1 MSEKFHFPE
10 GLYADIRI
18 EETLS
23 TGVCMLNG
31 DLTRDSLM
39 PETGALI
46 RVYDGKMWY
55 TASTN
60 DLSEIQ
66 KELDALAELA
76 TPDPAICENPAIRL
90 LEVNREERLVF
101 EGENKLCNI
110 TRERFMKTLNH
121 YVKECTGEPVPEV
134 SSWSIGVEGTYQKKS
149 FYSSKGSAIVYD
161 YQLCSCGVFYCL
173 TSDGQQL
180 NGGKQ
185 FFGKTPE
192 ELLGH
197 EKEVLAERDRYIDYL
212 KNAVELEPGEYTC
225 VLSPITTA
233 MFAHE
238 SFGHKSEADFMLN
251 DRRLRDEWV
260 MGKKVGSDLVSICD
274 SGELLRHGYI
284 PYDDE
289 GTRSRETWLIKDGV
303 LTGRLHDSTSA
314 AALSEEL
321 TGNSRA
327 QDYRKRPVVRMTNT
341 YLAAGKD
348 SFDDIIADTKDGIYV
363 YMVSDGTGSS
373 TFVMNATV
381 CYRIRDGKICEPCR
395 VRMLTGSVFQTLFDI
410 DRVGSDFEIFDSYT
424 CGKMGQMVRV
434 SAGGPTIRVRK
445 LQVG

>member
-1 MSEKFHFPE
+1 MSEKYHFPE
-10 GLYADIRI
+10 GLYSDIRI
-18 EETLS
+18 EESYS
-23 TGVCMLNG
+23 TTMSMFNG
-31 DLTRDSLM
+31 ELTRDFAR
-39 PETGALI
+39 PEIGAMI
-46 RVYDGKMWY
+46 RVYDGKLWY
-55 TASTN
+55 TTSTN

-76 TPDPAICENPAIRL
+76 TPDPAIYENPAIRL
-90 LEVNREERLVF
+90 LEVNRDERLVY

-110 TRERFMKTLNH
+110 TRERFMKVLNH
-121 YVKECTGEPVPEV
+121 YVEKCVDASVPEV
-134 SSWSIGVEGTYQKKS
+134 SSWSIGVGGEYQKKS

-161 YQLCSCGVFYCL
+161 YQMCSCGIFYAI
-173 TSDGQQL
+173 TVDGQQI
-180 NGGKQ
+180 NGGRQ
-185 FFGKTPE
+185 YFGVTPE
-192 ELLGH
+192 EMFGH
-197 EKEVLAERDRYIDYL
+197 ENEALAERDRYIDYL

-251 DRRLRDEWV
+251 DQKLRDEWV
-260 MGKKVGSDLVSICD
+260 LGKKVGSDLVSICD
-274 SGELLRHGYI
+274 DGALVQHGYI

-289 GTRSRETWLIKDGV
+289 GTKARATWLIKDGV

-321 TGNSRA
+321 TGNCRA
-327 QDYRKRPVVRMTNT
+327 QDYFRRPVVRMTNT
-341 YLAAGKD
+341 YMAGGKD
-348 SFDDIIADTKDGIYV
+348 SFEDIIADTKDGIYV
-363 YMVSDGTGSS
+363 YMVSDGTGSA

-381 CYRIRDGKICEPCR
+381 CYRIRDGKICEPIR
-395 VRMLTGSVFQTLFDI
+395 VRMLSGSVFQTLFDI
-410 DRVGSDFEIFDSYT
+410 DRVGSDFEIFDTYT
-424 CGKMGQMVRV
+424 CGKMGQTVRV